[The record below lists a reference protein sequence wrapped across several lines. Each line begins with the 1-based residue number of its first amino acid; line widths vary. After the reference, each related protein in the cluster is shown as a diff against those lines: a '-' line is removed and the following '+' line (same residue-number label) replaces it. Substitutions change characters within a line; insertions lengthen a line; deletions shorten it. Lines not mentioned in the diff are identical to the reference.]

1 MADTRH
7 AEPEGD
13 SLGLTGERFGFT
25 LFMSVCVHV
34 MLILGVGFT
43 LVSERSPLSSMAV
56 TLARYRSNEAPEQ
69 ADFIAQANQQGS
81 GSESEALAPATPVE
95 SRFNADEIREVSD
108 FLQERPTSPPP
119 LPEDLLARENPTA
132 PAQPLQPQASEPLPD
147 PGTLSPAQLNDAV
160 ASLQAQ
166 LDLRRQEYAKR
177 PRRYTISSASTRE
190 DRDARYLDS
199 WRKRIE
205 AVGNLN
211 YPDQASAQGLYGMLR
226 LLVSL
231 NPDGSVNDIRI
242 LRSSGER
249 ILDEAA
255 IRIVQLAAPFEP
267 FPPELR
273 AEADVLE
280 IIRTWQFHR
289 GDTFSS
295 F

>member
-1 MADTRH
+1 MATLD
-7 AEPEGD
+7 AQGD
-13 SLGLTGERFGFT
+13 SLGLTQERFGFT
-25 LFMSVCVHV
+25 MFMSVCAHV
-34 MLILGVGFT
+34 MLILGLGFT
-43 LVSERSPLSSMAV
+43 ATTERSTTSSMEV
-56 TLARYRSNEAPEQ
+56 TLARYRSAEAPED

-81 GSESEALAPATPVE
+81 GTEEEALAPATPFDAP
-95 SRFNADEIREVSD
+95 FNADEIREVND
-108 FLQERPTSPPP
+108 YQEERPTAPPQETEQVLASANSTTP
-119 LPEDLLARENPTA
+119 LP
-132 PAQPLQPQASEPLPD
+132 ASVEPVPRTETPPD
-147 PGTLSPAQLNDAV
+147 PRGMTPTERSSNV

-190 DRDARYLDS
+190 AYDALYLDN

-205 AVGNLN
+205 AIGNLN
-211 YPDQASAQGLYGMLR
+211 YPAQASAQGIYGTLR
-226 LLVSL
+226 LMVSL

-249 ILDEAA
+249 VLDEATVD
-255 IRIVQLAAPFEP
+255 IVQLAAPFDP

-273 AEADVLE
+273 TTVDVLE